1 MSQTDHNVDPNEV
14 AKFEAL
20 AASWWDLEGQ
30 SKPLHEINPH
40 RTGYIAQRC
49 KLDNANVIDVGCG
62 GGILSEA
69 LAKNG
74 AKVTGI
80 DMGEMPLDIAKLH
93 AMESGLD
100 IHYEQSTAETMASR
114 HTAEFDAVT
123 CLEMLEHVPDPA
135 AIIQACADLVKPG
148 GDVFFSTLN
157 RHPKAYLLAVVGAEY
172 VMNMLPKG
180 THDYK
185 RFIRPAELASWCR
198 QAGLQVRNITGISYN
213 PLTRQFSL
221 GDDVKV
227 NYIVHC
233 HNCLLYTSPS
243 PRDRG

>member
-1 MSQTDHNVDPNEV
+1 MSEIQQNVDPNEV

-20 AASWWDLEGQ
+20 ASSWWDMEGQ
-30 SKPLHEINPH
+30 SKPLHEINPL
-40 RTGYIAQRC
+40 RLGYIADRC
-49 KLDNANVIDVGCG
+49 QLDGAKVIDVGCG

-69 LAKNG
+69 LAKKD
-74 AKVTGI
+74 AIVTGI

-93 AMESGLD
+93 AMEGGLD
-100 IHYEQSTAETMASR
+100 IHYEQSTAEEMAAKHSG
-114 HTAEFDAVT
+114 EFDLVT

-157 RHPKAYLLAVVGAEY
+157 RHPKAYLLAIVGAEY

-185 RFIRPAELASWCR
+185 RFIRPAELSSWCR
-198 QAGLQVRNITGISYN
+198 QAGLQVKNITGISYN
-213 PLTRQFSL
+213 PLSRQFSL
-221 GDDVKV
+221 SQDVKV
-227 NYIVHC
+227 NYLVHC
-233 HNCLLYTSPS
+233 
-243 PRDRG
+243 RKV